1 MVHITSLLQNQHAQA
16 LSTARAAL
24 QTKAQ
29 NSFQQLAA
37 KQTSTSAT
45 VAKATALSTARG
57 STGSAAASSAEETA
71 HTQQLVQAMMA
82 AAGIKAAPAMPRR
95 VRRMRARSPPT
106 RHWAT
111 TSSRRWAFR
120 AQQMVPMAAWTAG
133 ICWPTPAQP
142 RPSKLPPTTMPQ
154 RPTPILRRPTL
165 ITPPSAASP
174 TLPDA
179 RPARAGPYCILLK
192 LPRARCA
199 ASWCFAPGVVRRQ
212 RRSTPRY
219 EGMMQRASR

>member
-82 AAGIKAAPAMPRR
+82 AAGIKAVNAKSTASSVPVARQSPGAAGAASTSTSTSTSASSTSDATASSPYASQIATDQALGYNIVPALGVPGAADGANGSMDRWD
-95 VRRMRARSPPT
+95 MLAYT
-106 RHWAT
+106 GAT
-111 TSSRRWAFR
+111 Q
-120 AQQMVPMAAWTAG
+120 AQQIAAYNNA
-133 ICWPTPAQP
+133 AAAYAN
-142 RPSKLPPTTMPQ
+142 
-154 RPTPILRRPTL
+154 
-165 ITPPSAASP
+165 PSAAN
-174 TLPDA
+174 
-179 RPARAGPYCILLK
+179 PYNYAIGGQ
-192 LPRARCA
+192 PNTA
-199 ASWCFAPGVVRRQ
+199 
-212 RRSTPRY
+212 
-219 EGMMQRASR
+219 